1 VKSSG
6 PALWEGAEEPQLKGH
21 LKVQL
26 YQSQGYPQWVR
37 ARRGGHTFLAP
48 LEVPAAAGR
57 VVVVGRAVEVG
68 SVAGV
73 DKASAEGMAA
83 VEGRPETVPPYP
95 AEQS

>member
-1 VKSSG
+1 MESSG
-6 PALWEGAEEPQLKGH
+6 PALWEGEEEPQLKGH

-26 YQSQGYPQWVR
+26 YQSQGYPRWVR
-37 ARRGGHTFLAP
+37 ARQGGHTFLAP

-57 VVVVGRAVEVG
+57 VVVVGI
-68 SVAGV
+68 VAGV